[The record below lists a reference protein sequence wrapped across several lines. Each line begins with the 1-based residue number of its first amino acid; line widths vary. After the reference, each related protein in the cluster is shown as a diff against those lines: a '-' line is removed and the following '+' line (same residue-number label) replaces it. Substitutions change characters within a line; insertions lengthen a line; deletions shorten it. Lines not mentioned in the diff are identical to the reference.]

1 MFTENRWCEGDDNCS
16 FGLESTY
23 DKGLEIDDDEF
34 DEETEDVDMCLVYI
48 GVDFLFSCF
57 TLIGDISPPPS
68 DFLVCNSCEDSFRNN
83 SINLSTEFKSSSN
96 CKNFENCFQ
105 IIDSLSKF
113 SNSKTD
119 YQISHSSKSF
129 FPRVV
134 KLILIQPLDHI
145 RYLPFIRS
153 IDQRRLCVHCVSHK
167 SFVLTYLF

>member
-1 MFTENRWCEGDDNCS
+1 MLRLCLRKNRWCEGDDNCS

-96 CKNFENCFQ
+96 CKTLKTVSK
-105 IIDSLSKF
+105 SLILYQ
-113 SNSKTD
+113 NSLILKPITR
-119 YQISHSSKSF
+119 YLISSKSF
-129 FPRVV
+129 FQE
-134 KLILIQPLDHI
+134 LLN
-145 RYLPFIRS
+145 
-153 IDQRRLCVHCVSHK
+153 
-167 SFVLTYLF
+167 